1 MALRGW
7 GREFTT
13 DGSMRAILCQVRLQ
27 NSTDSNGDW
36 GLSERKGRLNT
47 ERTEARRHRVR
58 REINARRRGAGTRE
72 LVVAETPYIIPH
84 RVRGDAV
91 EILRV
96 FHAARKWP
104 EKF

>member
-1 MALRGW
+1 MV
-7 GREFTT
+7 
-13 DGSMRAILCQVRLQ
+13 LCQVRLQ

-47 ERTEARRHRVR
+47 EARRHRVR
-58 REINARRRGAGTRE
+58 REINAKRRGVGTQE
-72 LVVAETPYIIPH
+72 IVVAETPHIIPC

-104 EKF
+104 EKFERK